1 MLGLSVIMCSMPL
14 VSAQQSVSRGR
25 PMAAEAQWVGAGVP
39 FYNID
44 AATAKDGAAP
54 EGITPLARDIFTSDD
69 FYVDKE
75 LWRDPRY
82 FRCNSTLGLD
92 SQWGDYSSAPTYI
105 KNDPA
110 TGAWGHC
117 DVDYSREHIVSPY
130 GFASA
135 RAHYDALL
143 AETRAKDGPTQYSR
157 ERLPPDW
164 DGRYTNNVSV
174 VFGLMRAGQ
183 EPVVPAEFSEPPQ
196 WIIGYH
202 NQVPTILSL
211 LTPEYQQRLVQQ
223 LFHQAHDRAAQW
235 SAMLCRPEGF
245 MRWWSGPGGPGSL
258 DVTVTPTRVQFLGG
272 SGNAIRNVHVG
283 RTFDLSGA
291 VPRLGADVPRWMG
304 ETVGFW
310 DGNALITWTSNIQG
324 WFTHS
329 SWEYSNKLQTIEIFT
344 PRSDPQGKL
353 LGLEHEAVFYDEDAL
368 LQPIRNVRFLP
379 RAGRLQRGAS
389 EQPDALQSDTLRRE
403 RSGDAVG
410 SRHRD
415 PIPRRGSLRPPV
427 GRRVGGVLRTRYA
440 AAPGR
445 GHLRLRTRIG
455 GPSHRRRR
463 YHASPNTISHC
474 PRRGPMI
481 DRVARLR
488 GPVT

>member
-1 MLGLSVIMCSMPL
+1 MKHSIARALSVAVVLGSALHVC
-14 VSAQQSVSRGR
+14 AQQSVGRGW
-25 PMAAEAQWVGAGVP
+25 PMAEDAGWVGAGVP

-44 AATAKDGAAP
+44 VATAKDGAVP

-69 FYVDKE
+69 FYVDRE

-92 SQWGDYSSAPTYI
+92 SQWGEYASAPTYI
-105 KNDPA
+105 TDDARK
-110 TGAWGHC
+110 GAWGHC

-130 GFASA
+130 GFATA
-135 RAHYDALL
+135 RAHYEALL
-143 AETRAKDGPTQYSR
+143 AESRAKGGPTAYSR

-164 DGRYTNNVSV
+164 DGRYTNNVSIII
-174 VFGLMRAGQ
+174 GLMRAGKA
-183 EPVVPAEFSEPPQ
+183 PVAPKEFSEPPQ

-202 NQVPTILSL
+202 NQIPTILSL

-223 LFHQAHDRAAQW
+223 LYHQAHDRAAQW

-258 DVTVTPTRVQFLGG
+258 DVTVTPARVQFLGG

-283 RTFDLSGA
+283 RSFDLSGA

-310 DGNALITWTSNIQG
+310 DGDALVTWTANIQG

-344 PRSDPQGKL
+344 PRLDAQGKL
-353 LGLEHEAVFYDEDAL
+353 VGLEHEAVFYDDEGLA
-368 LQPIRNVRFLP
+368 QPVRNVRFLARQGNFNDVP
-379 RAGRLQRGAS
+379 PNNLAHCNQTLFVVNGRATPL
-389 EQPDALQSDTLRRE
+389 
-403 RSGDAVG
+403 
-410 SRHRD
+410 
-415 PIPRRGSLRPPV
+415 
-427 GRRVGGVLRTRYA
+427 
-440 AAPGR
+440 APGAE
-445 GHLRLRTRIG
+445 IE
-455 GPSHRRRR
+455 
-463 YHASPNTISHC
+463 Y
-474 PRRGPMI
+474 
-481 DRVARLR
+481 RVEDLYGRPWAAVWEQYFETGMQRPKSEDIFDFER
-488 GPVT
+488 Q

>member
-1 MLGLSVIMCSMPL
+1 MNHSPLDLGRRLLAGATTVLGLTVMICSAQP
-14 VSAQQSVSRGR
+14 VSAQESVGRGW
-25 PMAAEAQWVGAGVP
+25 PMAGGAEWVGAGVP

-44 AATAKDGAAP
+44 GATAKDGAAP
-54 EGITPLARDIFTSDD
+54 KGITPLARDIFTSDD
-69 FYVDKE
+69 FYVDRE

-105 KNDPA
+105 TRDPA

-130 GFASA
+130 GFTTA
-135 RAHYDALL
+135 RAHYEALL
-143 AETRAKDGPTQYSR
+143 AESRKKGGPTAYSR
-157 ERLPPDW
+157 ERMPPDW
-164 DGRYTNNVSV
+164 DGRYTNNVSI
-174 VFGLMRAGQ
+174 VFGLMRAGK

-235 SAMLCRPEGF
+235 SGMLCRPEGF

-283 RTFDLSGA
+283 RNFDLSGA

-310 DGNALITWTSNIQG
+310 DGSALVTWTSNIQG
-324 WFTHS
+324 WFNHS
-329 SWEYSNKLQTIEIFT
+329 SWEYSSKLQTIEIWT
-344 PRSDPQGKL
+344 PRMDPQGKL
-353 LGLEHEAVFYDEDAL
+353 LGLEHEAVFYDEEAL
-368 LQPIRNVRFLP
+368 IQPIRDVRFLARQGNLNDVP
-379 RAGRLQRGAS
+379 PNSLTHCNQTLFVVNGRA
-389 EQPDALQSDTLRRE
+389 T
-403 RSGDAVG
+403 
-410 SRHRD
+410 
-415 PIPRRGSLRPPV
+415 PV
-427 GRRVGGVLRTRYA
+427 
-440 AAPGR
+440 APG
-445 GHLRLRTRIG
+445 TEIQ
-455 GPSHRRRR
+455 
-463 YHASPNTISHC
+463 Y
-474 PRRGPMI
+474 
-481 DRVARLR
+481 RVEDLYGRPWAAVWEEYFEQGMQRPK
-488 GPVT
+488 GEDIFDFKQE